1 MSRIVIAVGLV
12 LVWASCVQA
21 ARDPEF
27 NVDFFCGWDGYYRP
41 MEWMP
46 VEIGIGSDL
55 KEPFAGSFTV
65 SARQDAL
72 NTLNIVHTFVLTPD
86 VPLTLPLVTKFAA
99 WAEGCDLTIRDQRGR
114 RRWQQKINMLDFSI
128 TNRLLRMV
136 QEEDLLIG
144 LVGQGQFGLLRLPRE
159 TACMSY
165 RGPGKVCL
173 GAKVPRGMP
182 WDWTGF
188 VSLDL
193 LVLYD
198 PDWALLRQQQMQA
211 IREWVSNGGTL
222 LLVLGQRPLP
232 PDSPLREILPFDIGE
247 PRQMEIPSAALEEW
261 GLNSSETE
269 TVTAWPLTA
278 KPKATLI
285 KTVETSE
292 AECLYGL
299 GVAGFGRVAVL
310 SFNPVQLGA
319 NQSGHTAAFWTRH
332 IAACIGDRP
341 APSEDPG
348 PVRSPRDPNPVGY
361 GRTIVPAEEESQ
373 ADDEVSGQRN
383 RYNNRY
389 RISVAQDASNRVMEY
404 LYQLRQMRP
413 LSIWWVI
420 LTLSTLA
427 VLLGPVDYLLLKR
440 LDKLP
445 YTWLTS
451 TGWIV
456 IFTVGAYYGVQWLR
470 SGTMELRVVSVLDGV
485 ADSNDAWATCYAG
498 LFAPR
503 SDDYQFEGLMPN
515 QWWSGVAPS
524 RQEIWQHQQESGMR
538 QIHCVQADGGNLPVS
553 LPINIWTVQSL
564 LTEWTLDEMP
574 FAATVEHRDGELI
587 VEIDNRVD
595 SAISRG
601 YVLLRDVCA
610 DLGPVPPQSQ
620 KRLEVRTRPFY
631 PWQSQRPNVGPSPG
645 RRSPSESSN
654 AGLPRYPGSLGLAG
668 DSALFAQGCLRR
680 TLAMHEYL
688 RFGAALVCVA
698 YENPPAPFTLR
709 DRSYAVN
716 HILLARQLVPSVES
730 SEDSKHD

>member
-1 MSRIVIAVGLV
+1 MSRTLISVGFV

-55 KEPFAGSFTV
+55 KEPFAGSFTI

-99 WAEGCDLTIRDQRGR
+99 WTEKCDLVIRDERGR
-114 RRWQQKINMLDFSI
+114 RQWQHTINMLDFSI

-144 LVGQGQFGLLRLPRE
+144 LVGQGQFGLLRLARE
-159 TACMSY
+159 TACASY

-173 GAKVPRGMP
+173 GAKVPRAVP

-198 PDWALLRQQQMQA
+198 PDWALLRHQQMQA

-232 PDSPLREILPFDIGE
+232 QDNPLCDVLPFQIGE
-247 PRQMEIPSAALEEW
+247 PREVEIPSAALEQW
-261 GLNSSETE
+261 GLDSSRVQ

-278 KPKATLI
+278 KPEALLLEE
-285 KTVETSE
+285 VETSG
-292 AECLYGL
+292 AGCLYGL
-299 GVAGFGRVAVL
+299 GVVGFGRVAVL
-310 SFNPVQLGA
+310 SFNPVQLA
-319 NQSGHTAAFWTRH
+319 PEQSGRTAAFWTRH
-332 IAACIGDRP
+332 IAACIGDRSDSSENRAPFP
-341 APSEDPG
+341 APITDISAG
-348 PVRSPRDPNPVGY
+348 H
-361 GRTIVPAEEESQ
+361 GRTIVLAEEESQ
-373 ADDEVSGQRN
+373 GGDDVPGQR
-383 RYNNRY
+383 RPTDDRF
-389 RISVAQDASNRVMEY
+389 RISLAQNAANQVMEH

-420 LTLSTLA
+420 LTLSALA
-427 VLLGPVDYLLLKR
+427 ILLGPVDYLVLKR

-451 TGWIV
+451 IGWIV
-456 IFTVGAYYGVQWLR
+456 VFTAGAYYGVQWLR
-470 SGTMELRVVSVLDGV
+470 GGAMELRVVSVLDGV
-485 ADSNDAWATCYAG
+485 ADSNCIWATSYAG

-503 SDDYQFEGLMPN
+503 SDDYQLEGLMTN
-515 QWWSGVAPS
+515 QWWSGLAPS
-524 RQEIWQHQQESGMR
+524 REEIWRHQQESGMR

-564 LTEWTLDEMP
+564 LMEWALEEMP
-574 FAATVEHRDGELI
+574 FSATIDRRDDEVI
-587 VEIDNRVD
+587 VEIDNRSD

-601 YVLLRDVCA
+601 YVLLRDACA
-610 DLGPVPPQSQ
+610 DLGPVPPRSHQ
-620 KRLEVRTRPFY
+620 RLEVRARPFY
-631 PWQSQRPNVGPSPG
+631 PWQSQRPYAGYDPRRPPPG
-645 RRSPSESSN
+645 EWSDAR
-654 AGLPRYPGSLGLAG
+654 LPRYPGSLGRAG
-668 DSALFAQGCLRR
+668 DNAFFAEGCLRR

-688 RFGAALVCVA
+688 RFGAALVCMV
-698 YENPPAPFTLR
+698 YENPPAPFTVKG
-709 DRSYAVN
+709 RSYTVN
-716 HILLARQLVPSVES
+716 HIQLARQLVPSVES
-730 SEDSKHD
+730 SEDRAHD